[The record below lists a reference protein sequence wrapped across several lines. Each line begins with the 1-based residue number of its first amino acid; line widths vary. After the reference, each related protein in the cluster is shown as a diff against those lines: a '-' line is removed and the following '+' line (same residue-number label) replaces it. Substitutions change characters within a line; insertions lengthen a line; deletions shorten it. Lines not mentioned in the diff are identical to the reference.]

1 MVKFNKEALIIIDVQ
16 NDFCTGGNL
25 EVKNG
30 EEVVPVINS
39 ISGLFGKVI
48 ATQDWHPSNH
58 KSFASNNKGAKPLEM
73 IDLNGIMQVMWPD
86 HCIQG
91 SKGADFHYDL
101 KTNVIDLII
110 RKGTNPE
117 LDSYSAFLEN
127 DHKTKTGL
135 SGYLKNLNIKTL
147 YFAGLATDYCVYFSA
162 MDALDEGF
170 EVYVILDACRGVDF
184 PESNITRTIGL
195 MKTAGIKFI
204 SSKDLLK

>member
-1 MVKFNKEALIIIDVQ
+1 MNELSNSALIIIDVQ

-30 EEVVPVINS
+30 EEVVNVINS
-39 ISGLFGKVI
+39 ISHLFGKTV
-48 ATQDWHPSNH
+48 ATQDWHPTNH
-58 KSFASNNKGAKPLEM
+58 KSFASNNQGTKPLEM
-73 IDLNGIMQVMWPD
+73 IELNGIMQMMWPD
-86 HCIQG
+86 HCVQG
-91 SKGADFHYDL
+91 TKGAEFHPDL
-101 KTNVIDLII
+101 NTNVIDLII

-135 SGYLKNLNIKTL
+135 SGYLKNLNINTL
-147 YFAGLATDYCVYFSA
+147 FFAGLATDYCVYFSA

-170 EVYVILDACRGVDF
+170 KVFVIIDGCRGVDF
-184 PESNITRTIGL
+184 PENNVARTVSL

-204 SSKDLLK
+204 SSRDLLK